1 MSDDLDRLLRDTLE
15 TEALSYEPRGDGLSR
30 IRSRITE
37 RRARRRWLVP
47 SLATAAVA
55 AAVAGVMF
63 IPALL
68 PDRHSSAP
76 TPGQSTVIGPT
87 GSPVPSTSVGPSV
100 TPSPLPDFATLW
112 PYQSRSVAAAKE
124 PADVASGRRPYLT
137 DARQTALRFVT
148 DYLGLNDP
156 LEVIRTLPQEAG
168 VGVVLGNRNPNNQLY
183 QVTTIYLV
191 RVQRSDASPYVVA
204 RADAPMLRLTDV
216 SPGQAGIV
224 VASGTVGGPHE
235 AVLVRLLAADGREA
249 AAGNDGSV
257 GALFPWRVVLG
268 SKAKPVPAG
277 RYAVVVR
284 TLSDANGLLS
294 ELTVRPYD
302 AH

>member
-1 MSDDLDRLLRDTLE
+1 MSDELDRLLRDTLE
-15 TEALSYEPRGDGLSR
+15 SEALSYEPRGDGLTK
-30 IRSRITE
+30 IRSRITA

-47 SLATAAVA
+47 SLAMAAVA
-55 AAVAGVMF
+55 AAVAGVIV
-63 IPALL
+63 IPGLL

-76 TPGQSTVIGPT
+76 TPGHSTAPT
-87 GSPVPSTSVGPSV
+87 PSGSPAPSTSPS
-100 TPSPLPDFATLW
+100 TTASPLPDFATLW
-112 PYQSRSVAAAKE
+112 PYQSRSAAAASE

-137 DARQTALRFVT
+137 DAKQTALRFVS
-148 DYLGLNDP
+148 DYLGFNDP
-156 LEVIRTLPQEAG
+156 LEVIRTQPMEAG

-183 QVTTIYLV
+183 QITTIYLV
-191 RVQRSDASPYVVA
+191 RVQKADTSPYVVA

-235 AVLVRLLAADGREA
+235 AVLVRLLTANAREA

-268 SKAKPVPAG
+268 SKTKPVPPG

-284 TLSDANGLLS
+284 TLSDANSLLS
-294 ELTVRPYD
+294 ELTVRAYD